1 MFIRWFNDSALETFR
16 VLPQTNL
23 PSNFFFRL
31 VFFWQWRVTW
41 LRLLKQRLLGF
52 SINRVFLVFAL
63 IWRIVGVVIIWF
75 LGYMTRHHIFFDT
88 SPAIDHLRALL
99 KLYLIIR
106 EGFLSGLRVS
116 THNLWVQCSVLKL
129 LQLLAIM
136 KNLLFLR
143 ETRVY

>member
-41 LRLLKQRLLGF
+41 LRLLMQRLLGF
-52 SINRVFLVFAL
+52 SIHRVFLVFAL

-75 LGYMTRHHIFFDT
+75 LGYMSRHHIFFDT
-88 SPAIDHLRALL
+88 SPAIDYFRAMLQL
-99 KLYLIIR
+99 HLIIR
-106 EGFLSGLRVS
+106 EGFLSGLWVS
-116 THNLWVQCSVLKL
+116 SHNLWVRCPVLKL

-136 KNLLFLR
+136 KILLLLR
-143 ETRVY
+143 ETCVY